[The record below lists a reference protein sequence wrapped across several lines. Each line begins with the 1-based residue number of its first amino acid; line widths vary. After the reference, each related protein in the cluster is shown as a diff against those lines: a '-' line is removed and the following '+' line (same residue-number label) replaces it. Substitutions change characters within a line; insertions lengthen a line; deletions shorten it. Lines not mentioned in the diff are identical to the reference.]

1 MMSIFTFLLYSNV
14 LFRKLNFEIE
24 FLNPILI
31 KLLSLFADAR
41 AYNQDRGGEGKG
53 GGSRPL
59 MNVRLSNSN
68 TKYRN

>member
-41 AYNQDRGGEGKG
+41 AYNQGRGEKRGKL
-53 GGSRPL
+53 PTL
-59 MNVRLSNSN
+59 
-68 TKYRN
+68 